1 MASYKITLRNAQ
13 GRQIPFHT
21 EQHTSLLD
29 ALEQSKIQI
38 EFQCRE
44 GFCGACRLRLCK
56 GKVGYRHKPIA
67 FLDKNEILACC
78 CRPLSD
84 IDIDIDID
92 IDSN

>member
-1 MASYKITLRNAQ
+1 MASYKITLRDAQ
-13 GRQIPFHT
+13 GIQISFHS

-44 GFCGACRLRLCK
+44 GFCGACRVRLCK

-67 FLDKNEILACC
+67 FIDKNEILACSC
-78 CRPLSD
+78 QPLSD
-84 IDIDIDID
+84 IDIDI
-92 IDSN
+92 N

>member
-13 GRQIPFHT
+13 GILIPFHS

-44 GFCGACRLRLCK
+44 GFCGACRVRLRK
-56 GKVGYRHKPIA
+56 GKVAYRHKPIA
-67 FLDKNEILACC
+67 FIDKDEILACS
-78 CRPLSD
+78 CRPITD
-84 IDIDIDID
+84 IDIDI
-92 IDSN
+92 NQ